1 MCRPQTT
8 RFNAKTVAVLVEN
21 PANMAH
27 KLWQTDGIQNG
38 QSTLHKIWPKLK
50 KKISKRM
57 LRMIPQ
63 FSGNQGSRAA
73 D

>member
-50 KKISKRM
+50 KKNKQTNAKNDPTVFRE
-57 LRMIPQ
+57 
-63 FSGNQGSRAA
+63 SGKQSS
-73 D
+73 